1 MKIATSF
8 SKQVVPPRKKC
19 KSSVVWEQR
28 KRELVCA
35 LSLSRSSF
43 LSLSL
48 SVFIQGKRKEHQQVS
63 PYVYEGNQDTFN
75 PSSVFSFFFSAFLRF
90 FFFRFL
96 SSVSFEPDYKSA
108 RNRIFWNYQCFAQWF
123 VCFRGCS
130 DQPCNTEWSCS
141 GLSYSEEILD
151 MKVLLMNDIEDYGDV
166 VNENI

>member
-75 PSSVFSFFFSAFLRF
+75 PSSVFSTFFFSAFLRF
-90 FFFRFL
+90 FFLPLFIIGVFWAWLQKRTKPHILKL
-96 SSVSFEPDYKSA
+96 SMFCPVIRLLS
-108 RNRIFWNYQCFAQWF
+108 RLQWLALQHW
-123 VCFRGCS
+123 VK
-130 DQPCNTEWSCS
+130 
-141 GLSYSEEILD
+141 L
-151 MKVLLMNDIEDYGDV
+151 
-166 VNENI
+166 

>member
-75 PSSVFSFFFSAFLRF
+75 PSSVFSTFFFSAFLRF
-90 FFFRFL
+90 FFSSAFYHRCLL
-96 SSVSFEPDYKSA
+96 SLITKAHETAYFEIINVLPSDSFAFEVAVISLA
-108 RNRIFWNYQCFAQWF
+108 
-123 VCFRGCS
+123 
-130 DQPCNTEWSCS
+130 T
-141 GLSYSEEILD
+141 LSEVI
-151 MKVLLMNDIEDYGDV
+151 V
-166 VNENI
+166 V